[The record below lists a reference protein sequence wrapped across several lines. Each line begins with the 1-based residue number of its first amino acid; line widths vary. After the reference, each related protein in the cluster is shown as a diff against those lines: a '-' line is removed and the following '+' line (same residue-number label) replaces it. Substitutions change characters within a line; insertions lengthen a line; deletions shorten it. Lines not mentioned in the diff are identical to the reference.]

1 MPHSAGFGQ
10 RRDPRTQRPVALGD
24 VVDELLGEDLFRRGM
39 PVATLTKAWP
49 DVVGERLAEATAP
62 VSLEG
67 GCLVVRAAD
76 GPWGSQAT
84 YLAEERRAEAIVD
97 VGFEGGVAARSD
109 TKPGLGAGLHLEL
122 NPIAGL
128 FNANYYADPKTYG
141 VELAVRFR

>member
-1 MPHSAGFGQ
+1 MPHSTGFGQ
-10 RRDPRTQRPVALGD
+10 RRDPRTNRPVALGD

-62 VSLEG
+62 VSLDG

-84 YLAEERRAEAIVD
+84 DLAEEIRKRADDALGGGAITTIRIVVGTHENRR
-97 VGFEGGVAARSD
+97 S
-109 TKPGLGAGLHLEL
+109 TP
-122 NPIAGL
+122 
-128 FNANYYADPKTYG
+128 
-141 VELAVRFR
+141 